1 MGVVVPQAATVEQ
14 RLREALRRGD
24 LDGYLRALSCTHVL
38 VFGSRRLADEGID
51 DPEAPLGLVQD
62 MGGAMRVFAV
72 TPNQTVDPGPRL
84 VYHAMTLRSMLR
96 RCRPL
101 TWQLV
106 VNQGTDHEGRIPVK
120 KLAAWVDQ
128 HPEEIR
134 PLADYG
140 DRLTALD
147 SWEREGVLAT
157 ALACGAHL
165 AVQNEVPWNAI
176 GEVYNDYPADAR
188 LLRDGWRITDTD
200 QWRLALEELLG
211 AEGKAVEQS
220 RNTEV
225 VAGHLAAMRR
235 DGIADPG
242 PSRTAPPVH
251 AWYYGR
257 AVNLARWAAATRLCD
272 QDEAREA
279 VLRAGHLAAQR
290 YRDWREYSTG
300 YLLGRLLHFG
310 DTERKQYY
318 RPLRK
323 VHRILFEDP
332 ASPWR
337 TLSLGDAAD

>member
-1 MGVVVPQAATVEQ
+1 MGVVVPQSATVEQ

-24 LDGYLRALSCTHVL
+24 LDGYLRALSDTHVL
-38 VFGSRRLADEGID
+38 VFGSRRLADEGMD
-51 DPEAPLGLVQD
+51 DPEAPLGLVRD

-72 TPNQTVDPGPRL
+72 TPNQIVDPGPYL

-128 HPEEIR
+128 HPDEIR

-140 DRLTALD
+140 DRITALD
-147 SWEREGVLAT
+147 SWERTGPLAA

-165 AVQNEVPWNAI
+165 AVQNEVPWNSV

-188 LLRDGWRITDTD
+188 LLD
-200 QWRLALEELLG
+200 LLG
-211 AEGKAVEQS
+211 EPPEPAGPADPA
-220 RNTEV
+220 V
-225 VAGHLAAMRR
+225 VAAHMAAMRR
-235 DGIADPG
+235 DGVADPDA
-242 PSRTAPPVH
+242 RAAAPDVR

-257 AVNLARWAAATRLCD
+257 AVNLARWGAATRLCD
-272 QDEAREA
+272 QDEARET
-279 VLRAGHLAAQR
+279 VLRVGSLAAAQ
-290 YRDWREYSTG
+290 YRDWREFSTG

-323 VHRILFEDP
+323 VHRILCEDP

-337 TLSLGDAAD
+337 TLNLADAAA

>member
-24 LDGYLRALSCTHVL
+24 LDGYLRALSDTHVL
-38 VFGSRRLADEGID
+38 VFGSRRLADEGMD
-51 DPEAPLGLVQD
+51 DPEAPLGLVRD
-62 MGGAMRVFAV
+62 MGGAKRVFAV
-72 TPNQTVDPGPRL
+72 TPNQTVDPGPHL

-120 KLAAWVDQ
+120 KLAAWVD
-128 HPEEIR
+128 HNPEAIR
-134 PLADYG
+134 SLTDYG

-147 SWEREGVLAT
+147 SWAREGTLAT

-176 GEVYNDYPADAR
+176 GQVYNDYMADAR

-200 QWRLALEELLG
+200 GWRSALEELLSG
-211 AEGKAVEQS
+211 RGKAADGVADEA
-220 RNTEV
+220 V
-225 VAGHLAAMRR
+225 VAAHMAAMRR
-235 DGIADPG
+235 DGIADPD
-242 PSRTAPPVH
+242 TARGVPDVQ

-279 VLRAGHLAAQR
+279 VLRVGALVAQR
-290 YRDWREYSTG
+290 YRDWREFSTG

-310 DTERKQYY
+310 DIDRKQYY
-318 RPLRK
+318 RPLRT
-323 VHRILFEDP
+323 VHRILCEDP

-337 TLSLGDAAD
+337 TLNLADAAG